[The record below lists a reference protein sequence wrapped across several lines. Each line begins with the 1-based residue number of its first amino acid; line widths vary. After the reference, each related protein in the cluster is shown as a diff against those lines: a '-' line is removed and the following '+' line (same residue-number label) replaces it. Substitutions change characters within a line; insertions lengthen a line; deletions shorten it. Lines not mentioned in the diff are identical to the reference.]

1 MSSKS
6 DKNPFMLLLA
16 GISLVADVLTLGQFI
31 FSGNLF
37 DFWSVRWIISLVF
50 VFGFFWAGVGLLRL
64 GQSPESAEL
73 AMSIFGMGY
82 LIASLIVYIFL
93 IFAQASGG
101 LYPEDYLGFGV
112 LLGVSYFFGN
122 LALNFVGKENK
133 KFPSYGYGLVS
144 LLYAISLVMKYVFSG
159 HFFYMEEFVAEIILV
174 IVGGTIFIALYN
186 SGNSSN

>member
-1 MSSKS
+1 
-6 DKNPFMLLLA
+6 MLLLA
-16 GISLVADVLTLGQFI
+16 GISLVADLLTLGQFI

-37 DFWSVRWIISLVF
+37 DFWSYRWIISLVF

-73 AMSIFGMGY
+73 AMGIFGMGY

-93 IFAQASGG
+93 IFAQSASR
-101 LYPEDYLGFGV
+101 LSINDYLGFAV

-122 LALNFVGKENK
+122 LALNIVGKENK
-133 KFPSYGYGLVS
+133 KLPSYGYGLVS

-159 HFFYMEEFVAEIILV
+159 HFFDWSQFVPEIILV
-174 IVGGTIFIALYN
+174 IAGATIFIKLYT
-186 SGNSSN
+186 SGDSRY